1 MKFVQ
6 LVIGGMLVMAMVGS
20 GCGEESAQSF
30 FDRGAGE
37 FQDDDYDQAILHYR
51 KGLELEP
58 GSAVGFN
65 LLGMAYRMKYNTLRA
80 AEWKEKEIEA
90 FRSAV
95 AADSTYEPAHINLG
109 ATLYYLGNKTEAA
122 PHFRRALE
130 LNPDNP
136 EREQLELFIKEGGE
150 DTPDVGD

>member
-1 MKFVQ
+1 M
-6 LVIGGMLVMAMVGS
+6 
-20 GCGEESAQSF
+20 
-30 FDRGAGE
+30 
-37 FQDDDYDQAILHYR
+37 
-51 KGLELEP
+51 
-58 GSAVGFN
+58 GFN

-80 AEWKEKEIEA
+80 AEWKEKEIGA
-90 FRSAV
+90 FRKAV

-136 EREQLELFIKEGGE
+136 EREQLEQFILEGGE
-150 DTPDVGD
+150 ETPDRGD